1 MQLSGKAKAAVF
13 LLSLPEEKALKVIEQ
28 LDERELRELKGA
40 VEGMNPIPQSALQEV
55 YSEFTEDFKRGLTS
69 VQGGSIYLR
78 SLVTKVRGEQET
90 QRIFTERA
98 LAAASTPGEPVRPFA
113 ALADADPEVLRVAL
127 AEEHPQVAAAVLGH
141 LTPTL
146 AAQIIQKLPT
156 GQQTD
161 VVLRLALLSA
171 IPPEALADAEF
182 GLGGLG
188 FTAAASGGDV
198 NGLESAA
205 SILNELPGNTAN
217 ELIERIAEN
226 HPDQASQLQRAMFSF
241 EHLIEADARGLQ
253 QLLREVQSDT
263 LLVALKTAS
272 QTLKEK
278 LLSCM
283 SSRAA
288 AMLQEELELMP
299 PVRLVDVENA
309 QQQIISTAMRLL
321 NEGKLSIKGRGEE
334 LL

>member
-1 MQLSGKAKAAVF
+1 MPQLSGKAKAAVF
-13 LLSLPEEKALKVIEQ
+13 LLSLPEEKALKVIAE
-28 LDERELRELKGA
+28 LGERELRDLRGA
-40 VEGMNPIPQSALQEV
+40 VEGMNPIPQSALREV
-55 YSEFTEDFKRGLTS
+55 YSEFSEDFKRGLTP
-69 VQGGSIYLR
+69 VQGGSTYLKN
-78 SLVTKVRGEQET
+78 LVTKARGEQEA
-90 QRIFTERA
+90 QRIFAEQHA
-98 LAAASTPGEPVRPFA
+98 LLPAGDPVRPFA
-113 ALADADPEVLRVAL
+113 TLADADPEVLRVAL

-146 AAQIIQKLPT
+146 AAQIIQKLPSS
-156 GQQTD
+156 QQTD
-161 VVLRLALLSA
+161 IVLRLALLSS
-171 IPPEALADAEF
+171 IPPEALADAEL

-188 FTAAASGGDV
+188 FTAAARGGDV

-241 EHLIEADARGLQ
+241 EHLVEADTRGLQ

>member
-13 LLSLPEEKALKVIEQ
+13 LLSLPEAKALKVIAE
-28 LDERELRELKGA
+28 LDERELRDLKGA
-40 VEGMNPIPQSALQEV
+40 VEGMNPIPQSALAEV
-55 YSEFTEDFKRGLTS
+55 YSEFSEDFKRGLTS
-69 VQGGSIYLR
+69 VQGGSGYLK
-78 SLVTKVRGEQET
+78 SLVTKARGEQEA

-98 LAAASTPGEPVRPFA
+98 LPAPTSGDPVRPFA
-113 ALADADPEVLRVAL
+113 TLADADPEVLRVAL

-141 LTPTL
+141 LTPAL
-146 AAQIIQKLPT
+146 AAQIIQKLPSA
-156 GQQTD
+156 QQTD

-171 IPPEALADAEF
+171 IPPEALADAEL

-188 FTAAASGGDV
+188 FTAAVAAGEV

-241 EHLIEADARGLQ
+241 EHLLEADTRGLQ

-272 QTLKEK
+272 QPLKDK

>member
-13 LLSLPEEKALKVIEQ
+13 LLSLPEAKALKVIAE
-28 LDERELRELKGA
+28 LDERELRDLKGA
-40 VEGMNPIPQSALQEV
+40 VENMNPIPQSALAEV
-55 YSEFTEDFKRGLTS
+55 YSEFSEDFKRGLTS
-69 VQGGSIYLR
+69 VQGGSGYLK
-78 SLVTKVRGEQET
+78 SLVTKARGEQEA

-98 LAAASTPGEPVRPFA
+98 LPAPSGDAARPFA
-113 ALADADPEVLRVAL
+113 TLADADPEVLRVAL

-146 AAQIIQKLPT
+146 AAQIIQKLPSA
-156 GQQTD
+156 QQTD

-171 IPPEALADAEF
+171 IPPEALADAEL

-188 FTAAASGGDV
+188 FSAAVAAGEV

-241 EHLIEADARGLQ
+241 EHLLEADTRGLQ

-272 QTLKEK
+272 QPLKDK

>member
-1 MQLSGKAKAAVF
+1 MPNLSGKAKAAVF
-13 LLSLPEEKALKVIEQ
+13 LLSLPEEKALKVIDQ
-28 LDERELRELKGA
+28 LAERELRELKGA
-40 VEGMNPIPQSALQEV
+40 VENMSPIPQSALQEI
-55 YSEFTEDFKRGLTS
+55 YSEFSADFKRGLTS
-69 VQGGSIYLR
+69 VQEGSAYLR
-78 SLVTKVRGEQET
+78 NLVTKVRGEQEA
-90 QRIFTERA
+90 QRIFAERA
-98 LAAASTPGEPVRPFA
+98 LAAPVQPDRPFA
-113 ALADADPEVLRVAL
+113 TLADADPEVLRVAL

-141 LTPTL
+141 LSPTL
-146 AAQIIQKLPT
+146 AAQIIQKLPQS
-156 GQQTD
+156 QQTD
-161 VVLRLALLSA
+161 VVLRLALLSS
-171 IPPEALADAEF
+171 IPPEALADAEL

-188 FTAAASGGDV
+188 FTAAASGGEV
-198 NGLESAA
+198 NGMESAA
-205 SILNELPGNTAN
+205 SILNELPGNTAS

-226 HPDQASQLQRAMFSF
+226 HPDHASHLQRGRFSF
-241 EHLIEADARGLQ
+241 EHLSEADTRGLQ

-309 QQQIISTAMRLL
+309 QQQIISTAMRLA